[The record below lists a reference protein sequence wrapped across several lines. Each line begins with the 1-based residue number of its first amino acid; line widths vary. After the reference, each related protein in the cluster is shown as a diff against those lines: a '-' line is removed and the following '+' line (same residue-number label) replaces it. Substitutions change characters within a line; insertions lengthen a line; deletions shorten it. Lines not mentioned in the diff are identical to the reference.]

1 MSVDR
6 NTMTRLLL
14 TMRGKVI
21 GYISSIV
28 GDPHLA
34 EDVFQDVTIICL
46 EKASTLDGDDA
57 VTPWV
62 FKTARF
68 QALNAFRKRK
78 RGAQPFDDAVLDLL
92 DGEWMAGTE
101 DPVDSDRVA
110 ALRACLGKLP
120 ERSRRLMEL
129 RYAENYSGRR
139 LADMMKKPV
148 NTVYVTMSR
157 IYKGLAKCIEGT
169 LARQG
174 LVNG

>member
-6 NTMTRLLL
+6 NTVTRLLL
-14 TMRGKVI
+14 TMRGRVI
-21 GYISSIV
+21 GYITSIV

-46 EKASTLDGDDA
+46 DKASRLDDNAA

-78 RGAQPFDDAVLDLL
+78 RGAQPFDDSVLDLL
-92 DGEWMAGTE
+92 DAEWMTEAE
-101 DPVDSDRVA
+101 DPADSDRVA

-120 ERSRRLMEL
+120 EKSRRLMHL
-129 RYAENYSGRR
+129 RYAENCSGRR
-139 LADMMKKPV
+139 LAEMMRKPV
-148 NTVYVTMSR
+148 NTVYATMSR
-157 IYKGLAKCIEGT
+157 VYKALAKCIEGT
-169 LARQG
+169 LARERA
-174 LVNG
+174 VNV